1 MWRGFLWR
9 QCIVKETK
17 SLIIEQI
24 EWQYQKSTDSH
35 SQQALMK
42 SRIKWMK
49 VRCKN
54 CNHKWKAKDS
64 YEIGSF
70 YEVANDVILDCPQC
84 GATHRIPEEQL
95 D

>member
-1 MWRGFLWR
+1 M
-9 QCIVKETK
+9 KETK

-24 EWQYQKSTDSH
+24 EWQYQKSTEATSTR
-35 SQQALMK
+35 QPARNK
-42 SRIKWMK
+42 TGIKWMK

-54 CNHKWKAKDS
+54 CNHEWKTKDS

-70 YEVANDVILDCPQC
+70 YEVANELILDCPRC
-84 GATHRIPEEQL
+84 STTHTIQRKVL